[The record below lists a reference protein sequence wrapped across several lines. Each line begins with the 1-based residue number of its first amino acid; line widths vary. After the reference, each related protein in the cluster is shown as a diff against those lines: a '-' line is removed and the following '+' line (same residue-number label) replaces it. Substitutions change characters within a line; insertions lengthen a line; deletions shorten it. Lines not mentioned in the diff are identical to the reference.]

1 MLRSIFLTEW
11 KRFFTHRIVFIGDF
25 VGGVLIP
32 LLLNYF
38 LWKSLIQTNEIAYT
52 LPQMLIYLI
61 ISNVFTLFTSSS
73 FEGEISRE
81 INSHRLGLKLLN
93 PTHYFA
99 VKAMQNFFRA
109 FIKFIT
115 IFLPVVITVFIY
127 GTINLS
133 LKALIEFFLLLICSL
148 LINSTFSFIL
158 GGLGFWLTEI
168 WGLTAIR
175 VLAIGV
181 LSGTVFP
188 LDILPDSVQ
197 KIFLY
202 SPFPYLSYVPS
213 QILLGREVAGIS
225 STWAILIALS
235 WLCFFAVVM
244 YFVWKKGLEKYT
256 AVGV

>member
-1 MLRSIFLTEW
+1 
-11 KRFFTHRIVFIGDF
+11 
-25 VGGVLIP
+25 
-32 LLLNYF
+32 
-38 LWKSLIQTNEIAYT
+38 
-52 LPQMLIYLI
+52 
-61 ISNVFTLFTSSS
+61 
-73 FEGEISRE
+73 
-81 INSHRLGLKLLN
+81 
-93 PTHYFA
+93 
-99 VKAMQNFFRA
+99 
-109 FIKFIT
+109 
-115 IFLPVVITVFIY
+115 
-127 GTINLS
+127 
-133 LKALIEFFLLLICSL
+133 L